1 MGDIVRRTGTV
12 DERGRLVIPG
22 PLRQAL
28 QLNPGEPV
36 VLESDGDE
44 LRIFSARR
52 RRAAVAQRLRGAV
65 ETGDT
70 VEELIAA
77 RRRDAA
83 RDADER

>member
-1 MGDIVRRTGTV
+1 M

>member
-1 MGDIVRRTGTV
+1 MRRTGTV